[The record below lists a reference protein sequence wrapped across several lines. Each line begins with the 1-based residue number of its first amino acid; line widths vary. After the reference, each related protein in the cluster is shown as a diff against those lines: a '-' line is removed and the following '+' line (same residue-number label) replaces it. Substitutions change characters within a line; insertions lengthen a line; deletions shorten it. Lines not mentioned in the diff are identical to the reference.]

1 LFEKV
6 SKKDHFMQRKNII
19 PIISMLAT
27 LFAADLVAQSDST
40 YNMVRYTTEFKFRE
54 GFYLNFD
61 QVKNNKPIP
70 KSRVLTSIDY
80 NSKTFFDQVSESQSI
95 TYFDD
100 LGNSQEVETNKLW
113 GYSKNGIL
121 YINIGGAFNRIT
133 IMGNICHFVA
143 NITTYSN
150 RYNSPYGYSPYGYN
164 PYGYGYSP
172 YGYSPYGYSPYGS
185 PTYRTTEMRQFL
197 LDFSTGKV
205 LEYDTKNVKMLLM
218 NDPELHDEFSSLRS
232 KKQQQLRFMY
242 IRKFNERYPLYIPK

>member
-1 LFEKV
+1 
-6 SKKDHFMQRKNII
+6 MQRKF
-19 PIISMLAT
+19 IISLICLLAL
-27 LFAADLVAQSDST
+27 LFGANLAAQSDST
-40 YNMVRYTTEFKFRE
+40 SNSVKYTPEFNFRE

-61 QVKNNKPIP
+61 QVKNNRPIP
-70 KSRVLTSIDY
+70 KSRILTSIDY
-80 NSKTFFDQVSESQSI
+80 SSKTFFDQVTESQSF

-100 LGNSQEVETNKLW
+100 LGNGQEVETNKLW

-164 PYGYGYSP
+164 YPYSYSP
-172 YGYSPYGYSPYGS
+172 YHSPYGS
-185 PTYRTTEMRQFL
+185 PYGYGSPSYRTTELRQFL
-197 LDFSTGKV
+197 LDFNTGKV
-205 LEYDTKNVKMLLM
+205 VEYDSKNVAIMLM
-218 NDPELHDEFSSLRS
+218 SDPELHDEFSSLRS

-242 IRKFNERYPLYIPK
+242 IRKYNERHPLFIPK